1 MSDLPLGGN
10 ATTLGPLGGMT
21 VQPTSATATPAMAAG
36 TANRDHAGSRR
47 ALPKADKLALRFM
60 IA

>member
-1 MSDLPLGGN
+1 VSALPFGGN

-21 VQPTSATATPAMAAG
+21 VQPTSATATPAIVAG
-36 TANRDHAGSRR
+36 TASRDHAGSRC
-47 ALPKADKLALRFM
+47 AIQKADKLALRFM